1 MNGSLNVKR
10 RSLWRQLDC
19 RHKLLIKKEGVILKI
34 LLKTVVTTAL
44 VTTLFACSTT
54 SPTSNTKKDRFSKVD
69 ANSDGRVTV
78 EEFSSSIRKP
88 KNGPKRFS
96 RLDVDKNGYLNR
108 AELEA
113 ERKNKKNK
121 KKN

>member
-1 MNGSLNVKR
+1 M
-10 RSLWRQLDC
+10 
-19 RHKLLIKKEGVILKI
+19 KI
-34 LLKTVVTTAL
+34 LLKTMVTTAFA
-44 VTTLFACSTT
+44 TTLCACSTT
-54 SPTSNTKKDRFSKVD
+54 SPTSNSKQDRFSKVD

-78 EEFSSSIRKP
+78 EEFSSSIKKP
-88 KNGPKRFS
+88 KNGPKRFD

-108 AELEA
+108 AELET